1 MCVLSVCVFVPV
13 DFDVCCCFC
22 FVFVILVVVT
32 VVIVVVLL
40 MVLFLF
46 LLFLSCWLLVNAV
59 GRRSCYG
66 PLGAAWSCGVVFEG
80 ARFLLSRFCC

>member
-1 MCVLSVCVFVPV
+1 MYVCVFLSVCVFVPG

-32 VVIVVVLL
+32 VVIVVVVL
-40 MVLFLF
+40 MVLFLV
-46 LLFLSCWLLVNAV
+46 LLVV
-59 GRRSCYG
+59 GKCRWAPVLLR
-66 PLGAAWSCGVVFEG
+66 AARCCLELWGGVRG